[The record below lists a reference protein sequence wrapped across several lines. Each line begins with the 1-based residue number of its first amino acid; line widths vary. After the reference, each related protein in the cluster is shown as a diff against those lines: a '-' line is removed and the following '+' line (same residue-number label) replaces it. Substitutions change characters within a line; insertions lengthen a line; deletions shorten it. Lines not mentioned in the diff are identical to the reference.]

1 MNILFLGKPGS
12 GKGTITQQLTDEG
25 FIQLST
31 GDLLRAEK
39 ASGSELGKEIAA
51 IPVGKFASDEII
63 FLLVDNF
70 LKANND
76 KSIIFDGFPRNLS
89 QAQKC
94 LDNGIV
100 FDKIF
105 SIETTDEKVK
115 ERIVNRRV
123 HPASGRVY
131 NVVTMPPKVEGLDD
145 ITGQPLVH
153 RDDDKL
159 EVIEDRLKTFRELTL
174 PIAGM
179 LENKGYTVH
188 KINGEAP
195 LSEQISLVKT
205 LVASSTN
212 KKLKL

>member
-31 GDLLRAEK
+31 GDLLRAEA

-51 IPVGKFASDEII
+51 LPPGKFASDEVI

-70 LKANND
+70 LKVNSD

-89 QAQKC
+89 QTEKC
-94 LDNGIV
+94 LENGIV
-100 FDKIF
+100 FDKVF

-131 NVVTMPPKVEGLDD
+131 NIVSMPPKVEGLDD
-145 ITGQPLVH
+145 ATGEPLVH
-153 RDDDKL
+153 RKDDKL
-159 EVIEDRLKTFRELTL
+159 EIIEDRLKTFRELTL
-174 PIAGM
+174 PIADM
-179 LENKGYTVH
+179 LNSKGYTVH
-188 KINGEAP
+188 QIDGESP
-195 LSEQISLVKT
+195 LIEQISLVKD
-205 LVASSTN
+205 LISSSVN
-212 KKLKL
+212 RKMKL